1 MARPPRPRGRPLLPA
16 ALLARIA
23 LAGGFSALAALVLML
38 VHDGSE
44 DHVRWLAYTSLV
56 VAQVVRAYANRSLT
70 RPVLTLRPNGFLL
83 AACLAVIAVQYAIP
97 YLPPLAEAFRATPLD
112 PVDWTLVAAIALA
125 PAIVAELVRSFTGR
139 EWVA

>member
-23 LAGGFSALAALVLML
+23 LAGGFSALSALVLML
-38 VHDGSE
+38 VHDGTE

-83 AACLAVIAVQYAIP
+83 AACLAVIVVQYAIP

-125 PAIVAELVRSFTGR
+125 PAIVAELVRWITGR